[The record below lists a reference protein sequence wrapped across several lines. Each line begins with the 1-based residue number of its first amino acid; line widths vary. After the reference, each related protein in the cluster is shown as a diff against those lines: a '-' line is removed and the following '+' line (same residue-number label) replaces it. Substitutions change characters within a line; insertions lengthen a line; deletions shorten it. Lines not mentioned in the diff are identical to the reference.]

1 MTIEAL
7 KYVGELLTNAGI
19 NYQFM
24 RWEVGQTGIP
34 PDCYFVGEYM
44 ESPSLTLEENG
55 FLESTFVLRGFTR
68 GAWLLL
74 EESKAKIEQAVPKTV
89 ILPSGAGIA
98 VFYDSAIVVPTGDD
112 ELKSIKINLK
122 IQEWKV
128 K

>member
-1 MTIEAL
+1 MTMDAL
-7 KYVGELLTNAGI
+7 QYVGELLENAGI

-74 EESKAKIEQAVPKTV
+74 EESKTKIEQAVPKTV

>member
-1 MTIEAL
+1 MTIDAL
-7 KYVGELLTNAGI
+7 QYVGELLENAGI

-34 PDCYFVGEYM
+34 PDYYFVGEYM

>member
-1 MTIEAL
+1 MTIDAL

-44 ESPSLTLEENG
+44 ESPSATLEEAG
-55 FLESTFVLRGFTR
+55 FQESTFILRGFTR
-68 GAWLLL
+68 GEWSLL
-74 EESKAKIEQAVPKTV
+74 EQNKTKIEQAVPKTV
-89 ILPSGAGIA
+89 ILPTGAGIT
-98 VFYDSAIVVPTGDD
+98 VFYDSATVVPTGDD
-112 ELKSIKINLK
+112 ELKSIKINLN

>member
-1 MTIEAL
+1 MTMDAL
-7 KYVGELLTNAGI
+7 QYVGELLENAGI

>member
-1 MTIEAL
+1 MTIDAL
-7 KYVGELLTNAGI
+7 QYVGELLENAGI

>member
-1 MTIEAL
+1 MTMDAL
-7 KYVGELLTNAGI
+7 QYVGELLESAGI

-74 EESKAKIEQAVPKTV
+74 EESKTKIEQAVPKTV
-89 ILPSGAGIA
+89 ILTSGAGIA

>member
-1 MTIEAL
+1 MTMDAL
-7 KYVGELLTNAGI
+7 QYVGELLESAGI

-44 ESPSLTLEENG
+44 ESPSMTLEENG

-68 GAWLLL
+68 GAWFLL

>member
-1 MTIEAL
+1 MTIDAL
-7 KYVGELLTNAGI
+7 QYVGELLENAGI

-24 RWEVGQTGIP
+24 RWEVGETGIP

-112 ELKSIKINLK
+112 ELKSIKINMK

>member
-1 MTIEAL
+1 MTMDAL
-7 KYVGELLTNAGI
+7 KYVGELLESAGI
-19 NYQFM
+19 PYQFM
-24 RWEVGQTGIP
+24 RWEAGIP

-68 GAWLLL
+68 GSWAEL
-74 EESKAKIEQAVPKTV
+74 EEEKAKIEQAVPQTA
-89 ILPSGAGIA
+89 ILPTGAGVA
-98 VFYDSAIVVPTGDD
+98 VFYDSANAVPTGDD

>member
-7 KYVGELLTNAGI
+7 QYVGELLESAGI

-55 FLESTFVLRGFTR
+55 FLESAFVLRGFTR

>member
-1 MTIEAL
+1 MTMDAL
-7 KYVGELLTNAGI
+7 QYVGELLESAGI

-68 GAWLLL
+68 GVWFLL
-74 EESKAKIEQAVPKTV
+74 EESKTKIEQAVPKTV